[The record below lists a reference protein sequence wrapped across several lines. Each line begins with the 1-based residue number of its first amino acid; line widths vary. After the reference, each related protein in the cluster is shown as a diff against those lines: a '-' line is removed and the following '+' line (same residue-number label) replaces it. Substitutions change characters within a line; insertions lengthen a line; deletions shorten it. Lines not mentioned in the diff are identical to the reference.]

1 MGNENK
7 NEYDNKYDKS
17 ELAPLLLVPMMDEA
31 RNAKKSRGGKRFVAL
46 LLLVV
51 AVTAAATASIG
62 LHPIVSAF
70 SSVLGTRR
78 KQGQSCH
85 GFWYDACDDGFSCFM
100 GGNSNY
106 CVPNG
111 QENACC
117 GYSAYNDE
125 ASGIDCGKDLR
136 CDDRTGSNNHY
147 GTVYTCHPAVDRGSK
162 EWNVDPQEFAQ
173 KGSCNVNTGEP
184 ANVLIALHCYAGKCR
199 HYAN

>member
-1 MGNENK
+1 M
-7 NEYDNKYDKS
+7 YDKS

-46 LLLVV
+46 LLLLVS
-51 AVTAAATASIG
+51 VTAAAASNG
-62 LHPIVSAF
+62 VHPIASTF
-70 SSVLGTRR
+70 SSVMGTGR
-78 KQGQSCH
+78 KQGESCH
-85 GFWYDACDDGFSCFM
+85 GFWYDACDEGFSCFLA
-100 GGNSNY
+100 GNSNY

-117 GYSAYNDE
+117 GYSWYNDE